1 MKEWKAKWLG
11 KWIIYNFEFKCFS
24 GSVCCILISLKLTL
38 CNLFKAGFAATRYF
52 CRTADDWF
60 WWGGADSE
68 QRAQRATAAM
78 WCQAGGGGGLLS
90 HCPTLASAAA
100 SSPASSCTCAEALQS
115 LGGRAGS
122 PAQQLSWNT
131 ILAWVGVNVP
141 GMLETPQRY
150 SFQEQV
156 YPLHCWFSSVTLVI
170 IAWSVEL
177 IVL

>member
-1 MKEWKAKWLG
+1 MNYIHL
-11 KWIIYNFEFKCFS
+11 FEFKCFS
-24 GSVCCILISLKLTL
+24 GSVCFTLISLKLTL

-156 YPLHCWFSSVTLVI
+156 YPLHCWFSSVPLVI

>member
-1 MKEWKAKWLG
+1 MQL
-11 KWIIYNFEFKCFS
+11 
-24 GSVCCILISLKLTL
+24 IL
-38 CNLFKAGFAATRYF
+38 KAGFAATRYF

-131 ILAWVGVNVP
+131 ILASVP
-141 GMLETPQRY
+141 VILETPQRATVTA
-150 SFQEQV
+150 SNIIAGIPATLLFR
-156 YPLHCWFSSVTLVI
+156 SVPLVI